1 MSFVAKSKNIIRKVI
16 ESGDLKLADSN
27 PKRAFYSFLIPIF
40 FSIFCLTINGFV
52 DSIFVAECGALSLV
66 AVGIIQSIFI
76 IVNALGSGLSIA
88 ATSFLSYT
96 MGKKGSLDELHR
108 DISSIILVTVL
119 GGIISSIL
127 LILFLDP
134 ILSYL
139 NIYGAYEYALTYG
152 YVVFAGNIF
161 FFSSAVFPGI
171 LKAGGDVVKS
181 STTLITTSLAN
192 VVFDYFLIHVLGWG
206 VFGAGIATVFCSFLC
221 TLILFNCLLENDNF
235 NFKVSD
241 LVKFDLGIVKK
252 VIIYAIPVSI
262 ENGVLSIYAFIIN
275 MIFNVFTSTV
285 DLAVFVALFNI
296 VKLAII
302 PTVAIS
308 EANVPLSAY
317 FYGANKFDSIKK
329 LVFFELKMAIGISVI
344 IWLVLVVLNGAIA
357 QLYGTSLLFVDK
369 FIVVLPVYTFI
380 LIFMPLGNIGV
391 SLLQSL
397 QKYNISLILTFFKSI
412 ILELILSAIGFFVFS
427 SVFGIYLG
435 LITGSI
441 IGCVI
446 VLAIS
451 FRIFNK
457 TKEKYLLESG
467 GSVSKS

>member
-1 MSFVAKSKNIIRKVI
+1 
-16 ESGDLKLADSN
+16 
-27 PKRAFYSFLIPIF
+27 
-40 FSIFCLTINGFV
+40 
-52 DSIFVAECGALSLV
+52 
-66 AVGIIQSIFI
+66 
-76 IVNALGSGLSIA
+76 
-88 ATSFLSYT
+88 
-96 MGKKGSLDELHR
+96 
-108 DISSIILVTVL
+108 
-119 GGIISSIL
+119 
-127 LILFLDP
+127 
-134 ILSYL
+134 
-139 NIYGAYEYALTYG
+139 
-152 YVVFAGNIF
+152 
-161 FFSSAVFPGI
+161 
-171 LKAGGDVVKS
+171 
-181 STTLITTSLAN
+181 
-192 VVFDYFLIHVLGWG
+192 
-206 VFGAGIATVFCSFLC
+206 
-221 TLILFNCLLENDNF
+221 
-235 NFKVSD
+235 
-241 LVKFDLGIVKK
+241 
-252 VIIYAIPVSI
+252 
-262 ENGVLSIYAFIIN
+262 